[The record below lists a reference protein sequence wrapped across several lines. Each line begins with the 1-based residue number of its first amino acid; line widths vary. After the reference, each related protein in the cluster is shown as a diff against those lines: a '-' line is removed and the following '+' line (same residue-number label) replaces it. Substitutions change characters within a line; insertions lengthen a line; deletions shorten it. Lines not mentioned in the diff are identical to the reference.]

1 MVRASTRRSA
11 GYVISCF
18 KFRNLFFLS
27 QKLKQARGTNCLPLG
42 SDHKQFHMS
51 MSHVQSSEAR
61 NLVTVASEC
70 PKSLPPGIQWHYYP
84 CPYFLLLNLES
95 LGLSK

>member
-27 QKLKQARGTNCLPLG
+27 QKLKQVRGTNCLPLG
-42 SDHKQFHMS
+42 SDHKRFHMS
-51 MSHVQSSEAR
+51 MSRAQ
-61 NLVTVASEC
+61 
-70 PKSLPPGIQWHYYP
+70 KPGILLQSHLNAQSLYRQVYSGTTIRAYIF
-84 CPYFLLLNLES
+84 YF
-95 LGLSK
+95 